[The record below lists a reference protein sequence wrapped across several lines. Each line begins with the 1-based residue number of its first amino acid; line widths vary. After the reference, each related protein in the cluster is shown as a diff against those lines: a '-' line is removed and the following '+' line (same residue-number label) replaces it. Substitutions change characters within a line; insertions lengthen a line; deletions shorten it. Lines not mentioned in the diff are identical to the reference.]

1 MSGGSWDHFRVT
13 DAIRTERI
21 IAVIRTHDEATAR
34 KLIETVTEGGLTLI
48 EVTMTTPGALD
59 LIRENADNEDFCIGA
74 GTVMDKDAA
83 AAVIDAGGHFVIAP
97 YTDPETV
104 AFCKDNEIVVIPGT
118 LTPTEVT
125 RAWALRPDFVKV
137 FPIGPVG
144 AAKYLR
150 AIRGPLPDV
159 PIIPTGGTN
168 LDNID
173 DLFEAGAVA
182 VGVSDGLATAQ
193 DIRQGLWEEIGERA
207 WALRASAKVE
217 RPKT

>member
-1 MSGGSWDHFRVT
+1 MTAGVWDHLQVC

-21 IAVIRTHDEATAR
+21 IAVIRTHDEASGR
-34 KLIETVTEGGLTLI
+34 KLIQTVTEGGLKLV
-48 EVTMTTPGALD
+48 EVTLTTPGALD
-59 LIRENADNEDFCIGA
+59 LIREFAGSEDFCVGA
-74 GTVMDKDAA
+74 GTVMNKDAA

-104 AFCKDNEIVVIPGT
+104 AFCKEKEVVVIPGT
-118 LTPTEVT
+118 LTPSEVT
-125 RAWALRPDFVKV
+125 HAWALRPDFVKV

-168 LDNID
+168 LDNVEE
-173 DLFEAGAVA
+173 LFAAGAVA
-182 VGVSDGLATAQ
+182 VGVSDGLATPQ
-193 DIRQGLWEEIGERA
+193 DIRQGLWQEIGERA
-207 WALRASAKVE
+207 WALRASAQVKS
-217 RPKT
+217 P

>member
-1 MSGGSWDHFRVT
+1 MTAGGWDHFTVCDT
-13 DAIRTERI
+13 IRTERI
-21 IAVIRTHDEATAR
+21 IAVIRTDSEETGR
-34 KLIETVTEGGLTLI
+34 RLIQTVTEGGLKLI

-59 LIRENADNEDFCIGA
+59 LIREHADSEDFCVGA
-74 GTVMDKDAA
+74 GTVMNPDAA
-83 AAVIDAGGHFVIAP
+83 AEVIDAGGHFVIAP
-97 YTDPETV
+97 YTDPATV
-104 AFCKDNEIVVIPGT
+104 AFCKEKEVVVIPGT

-125 RAWALRPDFVKV
+125 HAWALRPDFVKV
-137 FPIGPVG
+137 FPIGPLG

-173 DLFEAGAVA
+173 GLFEAGAVA
-182 VGVSDGLATAQ
+182 VGVSDGLATAN
-193 DIRQGLWEEIGERA
+193 DIREGRWEEIGERA

-217 RPKT
+217 RAKP